1 MTRCNALLAIVLFC
15 MYTGTRADSCPSPEM
30 IIKRDLSKQYEWTV
44 DENTTLQ
51 DLLSVKELYAVR
63 IMDHD
68 DYVSCHYTT
77 DKWPIKLDMSPSSG
91 KCKPV
96 PHSSKWKNTD
106 SGQVVCMEKDIA
118 NCDFNFE
125 CKQEQ

>member
-1 MTRCNALLAIVLFC
+1 MNKICIMSILLLFSISTES
-15 MYTGTRADSCPSPEM
+15 YADHCPSPDT
-30 IIKRDLSKQYEWTV
+30 IRHRKLSQKYEWTV
-44 DENTTLQ
+44 AENTTLQ
-51 DLLSVKELYAVR
+51 NLLSAKKLYAVR